1 MVMEIEQ
8 VIQICSILA
17 FVGGAFLFF
26 EKAGEVKNSALK
38 DIENIQEEIKEIHKK
53 DIEQD
58 KKIDEIDD
66 KNTCAI
72 NRLEGLLIEVK
83 TTLEFFI
90 RNGFNND
97 GTKKD

>member
-1 MVMEIEQ
+1 MITEIEQ
-8 VIQICSILA
+8 VIQICSIIA
-17 FVGGAFLFF
+17 FAASAFMFF

-38 DIENIQEEIKEIHKK
+38 DIDEIKEDIKELHKK
-53 DIEQD
+53 EIEQD

-66 KNTCAI
+66 KNAIAI

-90 RNGFNND
+90 RNGFKND
-97 GTKKD
+97 KKD